1 MNGHRIRPHSSKKG
15 LNASSPRPACPWCGR
30 PAGAA
35 PRGIVVGHPTGR
47 VEERGRRVL
56 VVDPEEERGLWTLK
70 THPNIDRQLPFW
82 FDLLHSKPIPT
93 QAPPDYRLVSKRM

>member
-35 PRGIVVGHPTGR
+35 PRGIVVGGPNRTGR
-47 VEERGRRVL
+47 GAWTAGTGSRSRRRAWTMDTQNPSQHRSAAALL
-56 VVDPEEERGLWTLK
+56 V
-70 THPNIDRQLPFW
+70 
-82 FDLLHSKPIPT
+82 
-93 QAPPDYRLVSKRM
+93 

>member
-1 MNGHRIRPHSSKKG
+1 MRHPLDQLVLGVDGQLEQLLVELSWK
-15 LNASSPRPACPWCGR
+15 
-30 PAGAA
+30 
-35 PRGIVVGHPTGR
+35 HPTGR